1 MATNLAHRV
10 VLMVKLDNICKK
22 LGVVSDTY

>member
-1 MATNLAHRV
+1 MAPNLAHRV
-10 VLMVKLDNICKK
+10 VLMVKLDNIRKK